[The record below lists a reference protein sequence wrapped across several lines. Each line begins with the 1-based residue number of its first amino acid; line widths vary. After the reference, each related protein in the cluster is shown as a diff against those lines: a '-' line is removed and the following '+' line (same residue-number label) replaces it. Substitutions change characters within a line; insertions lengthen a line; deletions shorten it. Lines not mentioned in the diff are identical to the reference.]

1 MAWKRW
7 PGPQI
12 LRPVMMNRSELHPVD
27 ALVLAAV
34 VTLEAVAVLVV
45 ALVALVLAVARW
57 RPAAPA
63 AAAAAP
69 PPTPHPLS
77 VVAEP
82 VVEALQPLTVME
94 LRRRARAA
102 GLPRTLSRAGRRDAL
117 LYALAGLEVAAC
129 RL

>member
-1 MAWKRW
+1 
-7 PGPQI
+7 
-12 LRPVMMNRSELHPVD
+12 MMNRSELHPVD
-27 ALVLAAV
+27 ALLLAAV

-69 PPTPHPLS
+69 PTPHPLS

-82 VVEALQPLTVME
+82 VVEALQPLTVTE

-129 RL
+129 S